1 MGKMKMT
8 PAERVR
14 AALEGSDFD
23 AYPVINP
30 TSVATV
36 EAMEQARA
44 FFPSAHTNAMEMAV
58 LATTGHDYYGFDSV
72 APYFSVHLEA
82 AALGAQVDWSDAIH
96 TPVITKKPIKRIDDF
111 EIPQS
116 FLHRTEF
123 QRLLKACDIL
133 KKKYSGKVPVIGKVV
148 GPWTLV
154 YNLYGVENLVLD
166 TILEPEKTKR
176 LISEMTEIPL
186 EFARA
191 QFDAGA
197 DMITWADHATSDLVS
212 AKIYEEFLLPVH
224 IKAAEELQK
233 AGPLIL
239 HTCGNV
245 MDRLDCIAKTGFKL
259 FHMDSRNDITAAVK
273 QTGSAITITGCI
285 NNPVTLGQ
293 GTPAMIREEVEA
305 NIKSGIR
312 LISPE
317 CALPA
322 SVSGKNLKC
331 LVETAHR
338 LRPGQ

>member
-1 MGKMKMT
+1 MKMS

-14 AALEGSDFD
+14 AALDGNDFD

-30 TSVATV
+30 TSVATL
-36 EAMEQARA
+36 ETMEQTRA
-44 FFPSAHTNAMEMAV
+44 FFPSAHTNAMEMAF
-58 LATTGHDYYGFDSV
+58 LAAAGHDYYGFDSV

-82 AALGAQVDWSDAIH
+82 AALGAQVDWNDAIH
-96 TPVITKKPIKRIDDF
+96 TPVITKKPVKSIDDF
-111 EIPQS
+111 DIPQS
-116 FLHRTEF
+116 FLGRTEF

-133 KKKYSGKVPVIGKVV
+133 RKKYSGRVPVIGKVV

-166 TILEPEKTKR
+166 TVLEPEKTKR
-176 LISEMTEIPL
+176 LIMEMAVIPM

-197 DMITWADHATSDLVS
+197 DMVTWADHVTSDLVS
-212 AKIYEEFLLPVH
+212 SKIYEDFLLPVH
-224 IKAAEELQK
+224 IKAAAALQK
-233 AGPLIL
+233 GGPMIL
-239 HTCGNV
+239 HICGNV

-259 FHMDSRNDITAAVK
+259 FHMDSRNDIAAAVK
-273 QTGSAITITGCI
+273 QVNSSITITGCI
-285 NNPVTLGQ
+285 NNPVTLSQ
-293 GTPAMIREEVEA
+293 GSPAMVREEVMA

-322 SVSGKNLKC
+322 SVPGENLKC

-338 LRPGQ
+338 LKPPV